1 MSTSTLTFQTTPA
14 AIAISLLVVLITA
27 VFCAVAW
34 RRSGLTRSTGLLE
47 ALRLILVVAVA
58 VMLNQPEW
66 IEEFLPTERP
76 TVVVLW
82 DDSGSMA
89 TRDVL
94 NDERPS
100 DPPATRHDWV
110 QPLLE
115 QDVWQAAAERVNVV
129 FEPFSSSEGTPDG
142 TDINAALQ
150 AIADKHLN
158 LRAIVLLSDGDW
170 NEGDAP
176 VTAATKLR
184 MKSVPVFGVGV
195 GSETA
200 LPDIQIVSLD
210 APTFGVAGK
219 AARIPFTIRSSLP
232 RDYPVT
238 VTLEASDG
246 QRAEK
251 QILIPAMGQ
260 LSDALSWQPEAT
272 GDFELTL
279 KVPPSD
285 AEKVPDNNQQ
295 TVPIAIRKEALQVL
309 LIESFPRWEYR
320 YFRNALERDPGVEV
334 SCLLFHPNLPGVGGG
349 RGYLKEFPAGLD
361 ELSKYDVIML
371 GDVGVS
377 DGQLTL
383 EQCKQLKGLV
393 QNQAS
398 GLILMPGLRGNQ
410 FSLLNTELSELYPVV
425 LDEGQPRGWGS
436 RVPQQFELTEAGRRS
451 LLTRL
456 TEPETDNAKLW
467 EALPGFQWYAPVL
480 RARAGSEVLAIHHT
494 ETNRYGRV
502 PLLVTRSFGTGKS
515 LFMGTDGAW
524 RWREGVEDLYHYRFW
539 GQVARWMA
547 YQRNMAEGES
557 MRLFYSPD
565 RPAAGDVVTLNANVM
580 SATGEPLQ
588 NGNVV
593 VQVLSPSGRTETVR
607 LSPRGEDWGL
617 FTGTFHPQES
627 GDFDLTMTCRENG
640 STLNTTLSV
649 QGTNREQIG
658 QPARLDV
665 LEEIAA
671 ISRGRSVTTSEFPQ
685 LVRDVADLPEPDPVV
700 RRLRLWCHPVTAGA
714 LIFLLGCFWT
724 GRKMAG
730 TI

>member
-14 AIAISLLVVLITA
+14 AIAVSVLVVLITA
-27 VFCAVAW
+27 VFCTIAW
-34 RRSGLTRSTGLLE
+34 RRSGMARSTGMLE
-47 ALRLILVVAVA
+47 ALRLLLVVSVA

-66 IEEFLPTERP
+66 IEEFRPTERP

-100 DPPATRHDWV
+100 DPPKTRRDWV

-115 QDVWQAAAERVNVV
+115 ADAWQEATERVDVV
-129 FEPFSSSEGTPDG
+129 FEPFSSSEGAPDG
-142 TDINAALQ
+142 TDINTGLQ
-150 AIADKHLN
+150 AVTEKHLN

-170 NEGDAP
+170 NEGEAP
-176 VTAATKLR
+176 ATAATKLR
-184 MKSVPVFGVGV
+184 MKGVPVFGVGV
-195 GSETA
+195 GSESA

-210 APTFGVAGK
+210 APSFGVAGK

-260 LSDALSWQPEAT
+260 LSDALSWQPETT

-285 AEKVPDNNQQ
+285 AERIPDNNEQ

-349 RGYLKEFPAGLD
+349 RGYLQEFPSGLD

-371 GDVGVS
+371 GDVGTG
-377 DGQLTL
+377 DGQLTA
-383 EQCKQLKGLV
+383 EQCKLLKGLV

-410 FSLLNTELSELYPVV
+410 FSLLGTELSELYPVV
-425 LDEGQPRGWGS
+425 LDEAQPRGWGS
-436 RVPQQFELTEAGRRS
+436 RIPQQFELTEAGRRS

-467 EALPGFQWYAPVL
+467 EALPGFQWFAPVL

-502 PLLVTRSFGTGKS
+502 PLLVTRSFGTGKI

-565 RPAAGDVVTLNANVM
+565 RPASGDVVTLNANVM

-593 VQVLSPSGRTETVR
+593 VQILSPTGKTETVR
-607 LSPRGEDWGL
+607 LAPRGEDWGL

-627 GDFDLTMTCRENG
+627 GDYQLTMTCRENG
-640 STLNTTLSV
+640 STLQTTLSV
-649 QGTNREQIG
+649 QGTSREQIG
-658 QPARLDV
+658 QPARFDV
-665 LEEIAA
+665 LEEIAS
-671 ISRGRSVTTSEFPQ
+671 ISRGRSVTTAEFPQ

-700 RRLRLWCHPVTAGA
+700 RRLRLWCHPVTAGM

>member
-1 MSTSTLTFQTTPA
+1 MSTSTLTFQTTTPA
-14 AIAISLLVVLITA
+14 MLISVIVVLVTA
-27 VFCAVAW
+27 FLCQAAW
-34 RRSGLTRSTGLLE
+34 RRSGCLRSVGLLE
-47 ALRLILVVAVA
+47 GLRFCLVLSVAVL
-58 VMLNQPEW
+58 LNQPEW
-66 IEEFLPTERP
+66 IEEIRPPDRP

-94 NDERPS
+94 NDERPGN
-100 DPPATRHDWV
+100 PPVRRSEWV
-110 QPLLE
+110 QPLL
-115 QDVWQAAAERVNVV
+115 DADLWQAASDRVKIV
-129 FEPFSSSEGTPDG
+129 FEPFSSSEGSPDG
-142 TDINAALQ
+142 TDINTALKSVPE
-150 AIADKHLN
+150 KHLN
-158 LRAIVLLSDGDW
+158 LRAVVLLSDGDW
-170 NEGDAP
+170 NEGEAP
-176 VTAATKLR
+176 AAAATKLR
-184 MKSVPVFGVGV
+184 LKGVPVFGVGV

-219 AARIPFTIRSSLP
+219 AARIPFTIRSSLS
-232 RDYPVT
+232 RDYPVV
-238 VTLEASDG
+238 VTLESSDG

-260 LSDALSWQPEAT
+260 LSDALSWQPET
-272 GDFELTL
+272 VGDFELTL

-285 AEKVPDNNQQ
+285 AERIPDNNEQ

-349 RGYLKEFPAGLD
+349 RGYLREFPAGLD
-361 ELSKYDVIML
+361 ELSRYDVIML
-371 GDVGVS
+371 GDVGTGE
-377 DGQLTL
+377 GQLTA
-383 EQCKQLKGLV
+383 EQCRLLKGLV

-398 GLILMPGLRGNQ
+398 GLILMPGLRGHQ
-410 FSLLNTELSELYPVV
+410 FSLLGTELSELYPVV
-425 LDEGQPRGWGS
+425 LDEAQPRGWGS
-436 RVPQQFELTEAGRRS
+436 RIPQQFELTEAGRRS

-467 EALPGFQWYAPVL
+467 ESLPGFQWFAPVL

-494 ETNRYGRV
+494 ETNRYGRI
-502 PLLVTRSFGTGKS
+502 PLLVTRSFGTGKI

-593 VQVLSPSGRTETVR
+593 VQVLSPAGRTETVR

-617 FTGTFHPQES
+617 FTGTFHPLES
-627 GDFDLTMTCRENG
+627 GDYELTMTCRENG
-640 STLNTTLSV
+640 STLKTTLSV
-649 QGTNREQIG
+649 QGTSREQIG
-658 QPARLDV
+658 QPARFEV

-685 LVRDVADLPEPDPVV
+685 LIRDVAELPEPEPVI

-714 LIFLLGCFWT
+714 LILLLGCFWT

-730 TI
+730 AI